1 MTLVLLRTP
10 GWMPGWS
17 VDEAT
22 GTSLTPRQVPSA
34 ILRSCRLCYLLVV
47 SESDRDNAEWVRTMV
62 LDGPAGDA
70 ARRDLRTLL
79 VGGLRRA
86 LASRGVGEDVCE
98 DFAQEALVR
107 VRERLGTFRG
117 DSRFTT
123 WALSVATRL
132 AFDELRHKRWKDVS
146 FEALTEDAHAP
157 VTFEP
162 RAEANQ
168 ERGLARE
175 RVLGVL
181 ALVLEHGLTDKQ
193 RAVLSAELQGMP
205 QSEIAAQ
212 LGMNRNALYKL
223 AHDARKRVKAGLEEA
238 GLFAADVLPVFE

>member
-1 MTLVLLRTP
+1 M
-10 GWMPGWS
+10 S
-17 VDEAT
+17 
-22 GTSLTPRQVPSA
+22 Q
-34 ILRSCRLCYLLVV
+34 
-47 SESDRDNAEWVRTMV
+47 AERGNEHWVRAMAM
-62 LDGPAGDA
+62 DGPEGDA
-70 ARRDLRTLL
+70 ARRDLRTVL
-79 VGGLRRA
+79 VVGLRRV

-146 FEALTEDAHAP
+146 FEALTQDAHGP

-162 RAEANQ
+162 RAEPSQ

-175 RVLGVL
+175 RVLDVL
-181 ALVLEHGLTDKQ
+181 AEVLEHGLTDKQ

-205 QSEIAAQ
+205 QAEIAAQ

-223 AHDARKRVKAGLEEA
+223 AHDARKRVKARLEEA
-238 GLFAADVLPVFE
+238 GLSAADVLSVFE